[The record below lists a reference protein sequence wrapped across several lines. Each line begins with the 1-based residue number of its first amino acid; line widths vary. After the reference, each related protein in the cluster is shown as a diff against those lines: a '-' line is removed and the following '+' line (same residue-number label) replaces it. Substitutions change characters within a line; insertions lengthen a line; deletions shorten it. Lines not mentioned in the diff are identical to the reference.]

1 MTEIKLNTYIE
12 WTAEDRKVG
21 ECPVPDNADVTIL
34 FKDGTFERGND
45 ASSWYWFGN
54 TPLPIIG
61 YIVHSLPPEPIVRY
75 LIVGGNYDG
84 VLYMT
89 EESAKIYVQNGRIIK
104 LVEAYDE
111 AE

>member
-12 WTAEDRKVG
+12 WAAEDLKVG
-21 ECPVPDNADVTIL
+21 ECPVPDKADVTVL
-34 FKDGTFERGND
+34 LGCGEFERGND
-45 ASSWYWFGN
+45 APSWCWSNRG
-54 TPLPIIG
+54 PLSIIG

-84 VLYMT
+84 VLYRT

-111 AE
+111 TE